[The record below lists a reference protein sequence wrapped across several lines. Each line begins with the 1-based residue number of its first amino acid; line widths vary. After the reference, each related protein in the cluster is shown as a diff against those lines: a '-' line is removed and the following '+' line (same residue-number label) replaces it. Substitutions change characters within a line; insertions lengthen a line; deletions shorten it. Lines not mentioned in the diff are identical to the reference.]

1 MCYCTVQVL
10 SGSMVY
16 CTVPDIFFASH
27 LYLVVQVLL
36 FAVKRQMSPCR
47 SFVAAILHVHSW
59 FTVLFSFTPPGDLE
73 MHSEESR
80 LPPLSKTESSA
91 PLLTS
96 GVIIRHALRGL
107 GERHSEFEKSTP
119 SLNLNLLLTYS
130 TGPRTINCTVFI
142 L

>member
-1 MCYCTVQVL
+1 MLQVL

-16 CTVPDIFFASH
+16 STVPDIFFASH
-27 LYLVVQVLL
+27 LYLVPGSASATFRGETDADV
-36 FAVKRQMSPCR
+36 
-47 SFVAAILHVHSW
+47 SFVEISLQR
-59 FTVLFSFTPPGDLE
+59 FCTYTLGLLFSFTPPGDLE

-80 LPPLSKTESSA
+80 LPPLSKTESAA

-119 SLNLNLLLTYS
+119 SLNLLLTYS
-130 TGPRTINCTVFI
+130 TGPRTIN
-142 L
+142 